1 MLAFV
6 TVGSTRFDGLVQR
19 ALSDVMLGTL
29 RSKGYSHLVV
39 QCGNSD
45 FDTSGFTRV
54 GDTWTRRQEGGGLV
68 EVWRFKPTLD
78 EEYKR
83 ADLVIS
89 HAGSGTILDVLRLQ
103 KPLIV
108 VPNSTLMDDH
118 QQELAVSLDDL
129 GHVKAATVQNL
140 LPVVEKFNRATL
152 VPFPAFDGS
161 RFREILDEEM
171 GYPD

>member
-29 RSKGYSHLVV
+29 RSKGYDHLVV

-45 FDTSGFTRV
+45 FDTSGFIKV
-54 GDTWTRRQEGGGLV
+54 GDTWTRRLEGGGLV

-89 HAGSGTILDVLRLQ
+89 HAGT
-103 KPLIV
+103 
-108 VPNSTLMDDH
+108 
-118 QQELAVSLDDL
+118 
-129 GHVKAATVQNL
+129 
-140 LPVVEKFNRATL
+140 
-152 VPFPAFDGS
+152 
-161 RFREILDEEM
+161 
-171 GYPD
+171 